1 MLQAIGRAS
10 TRLAS
15 SLRRATAPTA
25 FVRDRAAAVGARGFS
40 ASADT
45 KDLKLFDKIL
55 IANRGEIAC
64 RIIRTCKKLG
74 VRTVAVYSDADKNSQ
89 HVKLADEAYHIGEA
103 AAAKSY
109 LVADRILDVCKQSGA
124 QAVHP
129 GYGFLSE
136 NAAFARSCGEANI
149 KFIGPPIPA
158 IDAMGSK
165 SESKKIMIG
174 ADVPVIPGY
183 HGEDQSIERLQKEAD
198 AMGYPVLIK
207 AVLGGGG
214 KGMRICWK
222 SEDLAAAVESSRH
235 EAMASFNDDNV
246 LVEKYL
252 VNPRHVELQ
261 VFADEHGNC
270 VHLFERD
277 CSLQRRYQKVI
288 EEAPAPHMPE
298 ELRASMGNAAVAAAK
313 AVGYAGAGTV
323 EFILDADSNYYFM
336 EMNTRLQ
343 VEHPVTEMI
352 TGKDLVE
359 LQLQAASG
367 WPLTFAQE
375 DLSINGHSFEA
386 RIYSERPDNN
396 FLPANG
402 RLDHLVTAEPSDSVR
417 IESGVVE
424 GDEVSVHYDP
434 MIAKLVVHDR
444 DRNQALNKLIRC
456 LQDYEVVGLPTNID
470 FLLTC
475 AQHPTFRAGT
485 VDTGFID
492 EFLED
497 LLPDTAA
504 PTPADA
510 LALAGVSYALKSEG
524 DATQPNPADV
534 GSPWNDASLASFRI
548 GTPSQQTVTIIDGGV
563 PTEVV
568 VRRPDR
574 SDAGHFEVSVQR
586 EGDDSATAVEIFD
599 AALNGTALSAT
610 LNGQKISATSVVLA
624 DSNPKAP
631 GNDSLD
637 FFAPNHFD
645 RPRYSLEVQSTD
657 LGNAA
662 GGAAKGSVTAPMPGK
677 IIRVMVEPGQEVE
690 AGTPLVVMEAMKMEH
705 VLEAPFAGKVSE
717 LFTGVDDFV
726 ADSDVVVMLE

>member
-1 MLQAIGRAS
+1 MLRALS
-10 TRLAS
+10 NAS
-15 SLRRATAPTA
+15 RRAVGSLRRAKYIRTRQDNFPVMLSSENSVLLA
-25 FVRDRAAAVGARGFS
+25 ARGV
-40 ASADT
+40 ATDNQEVAAQE
-45 KDLKLFDKIL
+45 LKLFDKIL

-64 RIIRTCKKLG
+64 RIMRTCQRLG
-74 VRTVAVYSDADKNSQ
+74 VRTVAVYSEADKNSQ
-89 HVKLADEAYHIGEA
+89 HVKMADEAFFIGEA

-109 LVADRILDVCKQSGA
+109 LMADKILDVCKQTGA
-124 QAVHP
+124 QGVHP

-136 NAAFARSCGEANI
+136 NAEFARACGEAGV

-165 SESKKIMIG
+165 SESKKIMIN
-174 ADVPVIPGY
+174 ANVPVIPGY
-183 HGEDQSIERLQKEAD
+183 HGEDQSLERLQKEAD

-222 SEDLAAAVESSRH
+222 SEDLASALDSSRH

-246 LVEKYL
+246 LIEKYL

-261 VFADEHGNC
+261 VFADEHGNA

-298 ELRASMGNAAVAAAK
+298 TLRAAMGKDAVQAAK

-323 EFILDADSNYYFM
+323 EFILDADSNYFFM

-375 DLSINGHSFEA
+375 DMAINGHSFEA

-402 RLDHLVTAEPSDSVR
+402 RLDHLVTAEPSETVR
-417 IESGVVE
+417 IESGVVQ

-434 MIAKLVVHDR
+434 MIAKLVVWDK
-444 DRNQALNKLIRC
+444 DRNTALNKLIRC
-456 LQDYEVVGLPTNID
+456 LQAYEVVGLPTNID

-475 AQHPTFRAGT
+475 AEHPTFRAGT

-492 EFLED
+492 EYLED
-497 LLPDTAA
+497 LLPDTMA
-504 PTPADA
+504 PTPTEAIG
-510 LALAGVSYALKSEG
+510 LAGLAFTLRNEARAI
-524 DATQPNPADV
+524 DAAAHRGSDK
-534 GSPWNDASLASFRI
+534 GSPWNDSALAGFRVCKP
-548 GTPSQQTVTIIDGGV
+548 TSTKVTILDGDA
-563 PTEVV
+563 PTDVV
-568 VRRPDR
+568 VRRPNARVAD
-574 SDAGHFEVSVQR
+574 SFEVTVTRANTTSEDGETESQESHVL
-586 EGDDSATAVEIFD
+586 EISAAS
-599 AALNGTALSAT
+599 LKSTALHAT
-610 LNGQKISATSVVLA
+610 INGQKVQATSVVL
-624 DSNPKAP
+624 DLKS
-631 GNDSLD
+631 GNSSLD
-637 FFAPNHFD
+637 FFAPSHFS
-645 RPRYSLEVQSTD
+645 RPRYSLEVC
-657 LGNAA
+657 
-662 GGAAKGSVTAPMPGK
+662 
-677 IIRVMVEPGQEVE
+677 
-690 AGTPLVVMEAMKMEH
+690 
-705 VLEAPFAGKVSE
+705 
-717 LFTGVDDFV
+717 
-726 ADSDVVVMLE
+726 